1 MSLKTFSHWTILR
14 KKVTKA
20 PSPPEDKLVCFS
32 GKKTPTSTF
41 VPVNLPQVLCGFKFS
56 PPDLPLDPVLIVQ
69 VAARVDT

>member
-32 GKKTPTSTF
+32 GKKK
-41 VPVNLPQVLCGFKFS
+41 PQVHLFQSTSHKFYVVS
-56 PPDLPLDPVLIVQ
+56 NSHLPLDPVLIVQ